1 MTVANQLWAFVKRDY
16 LLASAARLTF
26 AWQLTTILLAVP
38 TMYYLGRLI
47 QPAASPDLAP
57 YGGSYFAFVILGLA
71 FSGFFSAMMGAWASG
86 IRNEHLGGTLDAV
99 LASPVSVLTVA
110 MGASLW
116 STFIAGVQ
124 TLVYLLVGRVVFHLN
139 FGQMNVTSAATTVL
153 LTMLV
158 FAALGMISAALIL
171 LLRSGDLLTGV
182 LAGVSVLVAG
192 VFYPTTILSPSLQR
206 ISQWVP
212 LTHTLQAIRLS
223 LLTGAGIAALW
234 EETLTLLLFA
244 VLLMPIA
251 VAALHGSIR
260 MAKRSGTII
269 GH

>member
-16 LLASAARLTF
+16 LLASSSRLTL
-26 AWQLTTILLAVP
+26 AWQLTTILLVVP
-38 TMYYLGRLI
+38 TMYYLGRLF
-47 QPAASPDLAP
+47 QPATPPDLAP
-57 YGGSYFAFVILGLA
+57 YGGSYFPFVVLGLA

-99 LASPVSVLTVA
+99 LASPVSLLTVA

-116 STFIAGVQ
+116 STFVGAVQ
-124 TLVYLLVGRVVFHLN
+124 TLVYLLVGRLVFHVN
-139 FGQMNVTSAATTVL
+139 FGQMNVASAATTVL
-153 LTMLV
+153 LTMMV

-171 LLRSGDLLTGV
+171 LLRSGDLLTGM

-192 VFYPTTILSPSLQR
+192 VFYPTTILSPPLQR
-206 ISQWVP
+206 LAQWIP
-212 LTHTLQAIRLS
+212 LTHTLQAIRLA
-223 LLTGAGIAALW
+223 LLTGAGVAALW
-234 EETLTLLLFA
+234 EEIVTLLLFA

-251 VAALHGSIR
+251 VAALHGAVH